1 LLCEFRVCAGAGR
14 GGGESLEGEFVL
26 FFGGVVVL
34 DLGCGLG
41 RGDGFGSFGP
51 WDDDDDVLTIF

>member
-1 LLCEFRVCAGAGR
+1 
-14 GGGESLEGEFVL
+14 LEGEFVL
-26 FFGGVVVL
+26 FFEGVVVL

-51 WDDDDDVLTIF
+51 WDDDDVLTIF